1 MFIAMPTLTAAVRPD
16 VTDST
21 TPSLGAGVIRHVLVV
36 DDSPSQRELLSRL
49 IRRWGFDVRSAAS
62 GAEAL
67 ALCREQPPDMVFSD
81 WMMPGM
87 DGLEFCRRFRRFTGP
102 EYGYFTLITSK
113 SDKTEIAQGL
123 DAGADDLL
131 VKPLNAEELRA
142 RISAGARLVAMQR
155 ELAAKS
161 RDLAE
166 TLERLQEAYDT
177 LDRDLRQA
185 RRIQESLVPDRE
197 RRFGPHR
204 VSLMLQPC
212 GHVGGDL
219 VGVVSPGLGRIGLY
233 GLDVSGHGITSA
245 MVAARVAGYLND
257 AFPEQNLA
265 MSPRGAF
272 YALQPPAEVASRLN
286 RRLTT
291 DPGVEE
297 YLTLCYATVDF
308 AQGRVELVQAGHPP
322 PLLIRAD
329 GTLEFLGS
337 GGLPIGLVDHVTH
350 DSLKLTLAPGDRL
363 LIYSDGLTE
372 TETRDGSLLGEDG
385 LTALVREALPLCGS
399 EFLGALFNG
408 ALATMKRRDLPA
420 DDISAALLEFG
431 A

>member
-1 MFIAMPTLTAAVRPD
+1 MHAISTAVRAD
-16 VTDST
+16 DTDST
-21 TPSLGAGVIRHVLVV
+21 AVTLGAGVIRHVLVV
-36 DDSPSQRELLSRL
+36 DDSASQRALLTRL
-49 IRRWGFDVRSAAS
+49 IRRWGFDVSAAGS
-62 GAEAL
+62 GEEAL
-67 ALCREQPPDMVFSD
+67 ALCRDRPPDMVFSD

-87 DGLEFCRRFRRFTGP
+87 DGLEFCRRFRRLGGP

-113 SDKTEIAQGL
+113 SDKTEVARGL
-123 DAGADDLL
+123 DAGADDFL

-161 RDLAE
+161 HDLAE
-166 TLERLQEAYDT
+166 TLGRLQDAYDT

-185 RRIQESLVPDRE
+185 RRIQESLVPERE

-257 AFPEQNLA
+257 QFPEQNLA
-265 MSPRGAF
+265 MTPRAAF
-272 YALQPPAEVASRLN
+272 YALRPPAEVAARLN
-286 RRLTT
+286 RRLVT

-308 AQGRVELVQAGHPP
+308 ARGDVEIVQAGHPP

-329 GTLEFLGS
+329 GGLEFLGS
-337 GGLPIGLVDHVTH
+337 GGLPLGLVDTVAH
-350 DSLKLTLAPGDRL
+350 DSLRLTLAPGDRL

-372 TETRDGSLLGEDG
+372 TETRDGGLLGEDG
-385 LTALVREALPLCGS
+385 LIALVRAAQPLSGS
-399 EFLGALFNG
+399 DFLGALLRG
-408 ALATMKRRDLPA
+408 ALATMNRRDLPA
-420 DDISAALLEFG
+420 DDISAALVEFG